1 MPGGSQPEQLSKHNR
16 RSFAEPP
23 RLLVFDE
30 ATRALDT
37 ESREARDDN
46 LDQQLQG
53 LSTVGTPREGLY
65 YYMCRQQLAL

>member
-1 MPGGSQPEQLSKHNR
+1 V
-16 RSFAEPP
+16 
-23 RLLVFDE
+23 LVFDE

-65 YYMCRQQLAL
+65 YYMCRRQLAL

>member
-1 MPGGSQPEQLSKHNR
+1 MPGGSQPEQLSKHSR
-16 RSFAEPP
+16 PWFAEPP
-23 RLLVFDE
+23 PLLVFDE

-37 ESREARDDN
+37 ESKGPVTDN

-65 YYMCRQQLAL
+65 YYMCRRQLAL